1 MCGGEGGFNDLLSFP
16 ILSQEV
22 SLFPGPGALCSVC
35 LLGDLVT
42 PRRTLSLVMYSTMGD
57 PRSIK
62 QARPRKTARAS
73 IWLRNMHKTRV
84 QYALNIF

>member
-1 MCGGEGGFNDLLSFP
+1 MEEGGGFNDLPSFP

-62 QARPRKTARAS
+62 QARPRKTAWAS